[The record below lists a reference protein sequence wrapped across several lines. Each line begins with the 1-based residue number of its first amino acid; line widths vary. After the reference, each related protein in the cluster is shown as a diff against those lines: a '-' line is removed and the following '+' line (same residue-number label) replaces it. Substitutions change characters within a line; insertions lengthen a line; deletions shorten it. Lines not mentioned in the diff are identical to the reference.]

1 MAERA
6 AAQAL
11 ATPRPVSVQPLPASE
26 GTPGRASTLHPAEIS
41 LPALAALQAVGR
53 KVDSQAAQLLNLD
66 GRMGTAEKK
75 LVGCEKTM
83 VEFGNQLESKWA
95 ALGTLIQENNL
106 LQRRLENMENLL
118 RNRNFCILRLPPGTK
133 EEVPKVPVMFED
145 ISVHFSREEWENLE
159 EWQKELYKN
168 LRKDNYDSLISLG
181 KAQISH
187 IDCTISKPD
196 VLSPIAQE
204 EEPGV
209 RVQGDLE
216 ERGTPVDP
224 STDSPVS
231 TPEVLSQV
239 KLEEGSCSRVQQ
251 ELEEREIP
259 ADPSLSGDGLVI
271 KTEEGTVREGHNSPE
286 PRGVQLGTC
295 RESEGQAPEWGA
307 PCESLPGPVTHLR
320 SDLEQPNECR
330 EDRNEIAEPQ
340 GGVAVS
346 RLCQPAERPFH
357 CLQCGKSFTR
367 KDTLLSH
374 QRTHTGER
382 PYACAQCGKTF
393 AQQSKLSSHR
403 RTHTGE
409 RPYACSQCAKTFG
422 RKEHYTQHQRTHTEE
437 RPFICSQCGKSFRR
451 YFNLT
456 VHQRTHT
463 GERPY
468 PCAQCGRRFSRKEH
482 FLLHQRIHT
491 GERPYQCS
499 QCNKSFI
506 HQSRLNYHARIH
518 SGERPYACAQCAK
531 RFAEPSKLAV
541 HCRVHTGEQP
551 YSCLQCGKSFG
562 LKKSLVVHQRSHAQ
576 ERPYQCSECGIHF
589 ICQSYL
595 VRHRLVHTRER
606 PYKCTEC
613 GKSYS
618 RKEHLQNHWRIHTG
632 ERPFQ
637 CTACGKS
644 FIQKH
649 HLLKHQR
656 IHTGERPYQ
665 CGECGRSFRCKE
677 SLKDHARVHGTEL
690 GHLQAAPSL
699 TQVLKMGTVGKL
711 CCENGQHP
719 PFPSSLRG
727 YGGLGLQ
734 ERNRIRDR
742 ALGRARRCCD
752 TVGPRRAQESRGEV
766 RVWLEGASE
775 PRLESPQGAGVAGH
789 PSPQRLKDK
798 PLSPAMAR
806 PRSRSEGAPAAGSEL
821 AAPVPGRRHC
831 SGSPPLA
838 RRPPALFAGP
848 TRRRRRPPS
857 LPGCTRAAPSP
868 AWQRDP
874 AHAPSEPRPGPRP
887 PRATQRGAM
896 AEWAPAQIQEWNV
909 EAQHLLPL
917 QPPLVPERAHMR
929 EAQLHTAEASL
940 WTVVAT
946 VQAMERKIDLLATR
960 LLSLEG
966 RSGTAEKKLI
976 DCEKTAMEFNNQL
989 ESKWAVLGTLIQEY
1003 GLLQRRLENV
1013 ENLLKNRNFWV
1024 LRLPPG
1030 TKGEVPK
1037 MPVTFVD
1044 VAVYF
1049 SAEEWKNL
1057 EDWQKELYNN
1067 LVKENYESLSS
1078 LDRTRS
1084 KADPEPRIER
1094 GEEACVQEQQNL
1106 KEREIPPEPCT
1117 ESLMSTPD
1125 ILSRI
1130 KQEEGPF
1137 VGEQQFSEERGIPA
1151 DPCAGADALISAH
1164 DFLSWIKQEEEP
1176 CVRDSWEL
1184 AEREILT
1191 GPGPGDG
1198 LMVKS
1203 EEQRHRQAG
1212 PEELGL
1218 LGGSGEPL
1226 YQAPAYGSQRGS
1238 VTQQAD
1244 PGENRLGK
1252 SFRSDASFGEL
1263 PGTLIP
1269 RGAGALGEERPHGC
1283 AECGK
1288 SFSVKKSLKIHQRSH
1303 AKERPYACGECGKSF
1318 NCHSGL
1324 VRHQMIHRGERPYK
1338 CEECGKCY
1346 SRKEHLQNH
1355 QRLHTGE
1362 RPFQCAACGKSFIRK
1377 QNLLKH
1383 QRIHTGERPYQC
1395 GECGRSFRYKESLK
1409 DHQRV
1414 HGAELGAPPGLP
1426 PALGSGD

>member
-11 ATPRPVSVQPLPASE
+11 ATPLPVSVQPLPASE
-26 GTPGRASTLHPAEIS
+26 GPPRGESQLGTAAIPLAV
-41 LPALAALQAVGR
+41 LAAVQALER
-53 KVDSQAAQLLNLD
+53 KVDSHATRLLGLE
-66 GRMGTAEKK
+66 GRTGMSEKK
-75 LVGCEKTM
+75 LLDCEKTV

-95 ALGTLIQENNL
+95 VLGTLIQEYGL

-118 RNRNFCILRLPPGTK
+118 KNRNFWILRLPPGTK
-133 EEVPKVPVMFED
+133 GEVPKVPVMFED

-168 LRKDNYDSLISLG
+168 LMKDSYDSLISLEC
-181 KAQISH
+181 A
-187 IDCTISKPD
+187 ISKPD
-196 VLSPIAQE
+196 VLSPNDQE

-209 RVQGDLE
+209 GVQGELE
-216 ERGTPVDP
+216 ERGTSVDP

-231 TPEVLSQV
+231 TPDVLSQV
-239 KLEEGSCSRVQQ
+239 KREEGSCSRDQQ

-259 ADPSLSGDGLVI
+259 ADCSLSGDGLVI
-271 KTEEGTVREGHNSPE
+271 KTEDGTVREGHNSPE
-286 PRGVQLGTC
+286 PPGVQLGTC

-307 PCESLPGPVTHLR
+307 PCESLPGPVVHQR
-320 SDLEQPNECR
+320 SDLGQPNECR
-330 EDRNEIAEPQ
+330 RGQHEIAEPQ
-340 GGVAVS
+340 GGGAVP
-346 RLCQPAERPFH
+346 RLSQPAERPFH

-367 KDTLLSH
+367 KDTLLCH

-409 RPYACSQCAKTFG
+409 RPYACTQCAKTFG

-468 PCAQCGRRFSRKEH
+468 PCTQCGRRFSRKEH

-541 HCRVHTGEQP
+541 HYRVHTGEQP

-562 LKKSLVVHQRSHAQ
+562 LKKSLVVHQRSHAP
-576 ERPYQCSECGIHF
+576 ERPYQCSECGVHF

-595 VRHRLVHTRER
+595 VRHQLVHTGER

-618 RKEHLQNHWRIHTG
+618 RKEHLQNHRRIHTG

-665 CGECGRSFRCKE
+665 CGECGRSFRCKG

-690 GHLQAAPSL
+690 GHPQAAPSPR
-699 TQVLKMGTVGKL
+699 QVVKMGTVG
-711 CCENGQHP
+711 
-719 PFPSSLRG
+719 
-727 YGGLGLQ
+727 
-734 ERNRIRDR
+734 
-742 ALGRARRCCD
+742 
-752 TVGPRRAQESRGEV
+752 
-766 RVWLEGASE
+766 
-775 PRLESPQGAGVAGH
+775 
-789 PSPQRLKDK
+789 
-798 PLSPAMAR
+798 
-806 PRSRSEGAPAAGSEL
+806 
-821 AAPVPGRRHC
+821 RHC

-838 RRPPALFAGP
+838 RRTIEAAAG
-848 TRRRRRPPS
+848 PS

-874 AHAPSEPRPGPRP
+874 AHAPSEPRAGPLP

-1084 KADPEPRIER
+1084 KADPEARIER
-1094 GEEACVQEQQNL
+1094 GEEACVQDQQDL

-1137 VGEQQFSEERGIPA
+1137 VGEQQFSEERGIPV

-1191 GPGPGDG
+1191 GPGPGNG

-1414 HGAELGAPPGLP
+1414 HGTELGAPPGLP